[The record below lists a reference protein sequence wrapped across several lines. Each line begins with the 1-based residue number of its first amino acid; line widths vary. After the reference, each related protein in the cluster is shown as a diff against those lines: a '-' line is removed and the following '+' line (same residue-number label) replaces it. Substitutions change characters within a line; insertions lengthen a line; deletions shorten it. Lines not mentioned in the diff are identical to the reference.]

1 MYLSVACT
9 SNNYIYIYNA
19 TWLVSNLRYVG
30 SHLKSHI
37 SGWNRVWWWS
47 QVIHFLV
54 DSPKSPIFSF
64 ATSHYYL
71 VSPHSVIKIYIYIY
85 RLIPLFCCFNQ
96 RKSKFKRSHR
106 PGCEHARCEIGRSI
120 LVGDLRAEHEDG
132 LASWARWLV
141 FETGGVANIC

>member
-71 VSPHSVIKIYIYIY
+71 VSPHSVIKIYIYTGWSHFFVASIKENPSSKD
-85 RLIPLFCCFNQ
+85 RIGQAANMPDV
-96 RKSKFKRSHR
+96 KSGEAFWSETSGQSMKM
-106 PGCEHARCEIGRSI
+106 AW
-120 LVGDLRAEHEDG
+120 RAELVDWFLKPGG
-132 LASWARWLV
+132 LLT
-141 FETGGVANIC
+141 FAN